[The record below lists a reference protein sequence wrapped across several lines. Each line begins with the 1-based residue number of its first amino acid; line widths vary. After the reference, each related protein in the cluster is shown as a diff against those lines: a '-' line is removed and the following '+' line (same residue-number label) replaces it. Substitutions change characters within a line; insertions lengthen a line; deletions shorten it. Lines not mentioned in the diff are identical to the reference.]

1 MTYEVMLY
9 DVTVSKMID
18 SCYGLDLHSQ
28 YGQSTAL
35 VPSQNRFWA
44 IILSSCYIMISL
56 LHLLFWLH
64 HIYPNSIHNSLLH
77 HTLCPC
83 TDFGTVHSGGP
94 GAKKSNLD
102 CIVSRHAQVTW
113 RHAHGLLDRLSLT
126 YAYGRV
132 RVGGDGPFLF
142 SPGEP
147 IYTLGLEVQGQEK
160 RESSG
165 LHVCTLT
172 VK

>member
-102 CIVSRHAQVTW
+102 CIVSRHPQVTW
-113 RHAHGLLDRLSLT
+113 RHAHGLL
-126 YAYGRV
+126 
-132 RVGGDGPFLF
+132 
-142 SPGEP
+142 
-147 IYTLGLEVQGQEK
+147 LGASAVMT
-160 RESSG
+160 SASD
-165 LHVCTLT
+165 TLT
-172 VK
+172 SLQVTANHVKAAWSCNSACLKALHPPYIVQTEKPDCK